1 MPHTHAISP
10 SILDDVLDER
20 ALLPLLRVKSLRTVR
35 RLVASGQLPPHTRIG
50 RGKFWRRSAIFAYLA
65 EHESPNGRLA
75 PKRRR
80 RPRTERS

>member
-35 RLVASGQLPPHTRIG
+35 RLVARGELPPHTRIG
-50 RGKFWRRSAIFAYLA
+50 RGKFWRRSAILAYLA
-65 EHESPNGRLA
+65 EHESATGQVT

-80 RPRTERS
+80 RLRTERS